1 MLVSTFSRNLEDWLQ
16 ANYLRKVGHKSA
28 NPWSTL
34 FLFTIWSIWKNKNKI
49 AFDNAIPNSSL
60 HKIHLSQAY
69 EYSFCVSKSKL
80 KALKVVV
87 AIRWNKP
94 LEGWY
99 KLNTDGVSFENPGK
113 DGGGGIIRDNQG
125 NWVKGYSRAIG
136 FTTSITTELWALRDG
151 MNLAIQMGIQQLE
164 I

>member
-16 ANYLRKVGHKSA
+16 ASCLRKVGHKSA

-34 FLFTIWSIWKNKNKI
+34 FLFTIWSIWKNRNKI
-49 AFDNAIPNSSL
+49 VFDNAIPNSSL

-136 FTTSITTELWALRDG
+136 FTTSITAEL
-151 MNLAIQMGIQQLE
+151 
-164 I
+164 